1 MDAAKV
7 ETVVTS
13 AMISRFI
20 LAIAA
25 VLVVDAL
32 CSTPIAEELVVIS
45 AVLVVVVAFRAV
57 IAFEVV
63 VAALCNTPIA
73 DQLLVVI
80 VLRLPSVVS
89 FAVTRVSIPVVL
101 VSPVASP
108 DCSAVINAF

>member
-1 MDAAKV
+1 MAKGIPYTLSKKLLKSQCTIGNGGLYYKSAMDAAKV

-63 VAALCNTPIA
+63 VYAL
-73 DQLLVVI
+73 
-80 VLRLPSVVS
+80 
-89 FAVTRVSIPVVL
+89 
-101 VSPVASP
+101 
-108 DCSAVINAF
+108 